1 MGQNEL
7 KGQYRNFRSS
17 YSDPKSKGRKKK
29 PAHTTAQQQV
39 IRTSLNKHGSGRKAQ
54 CRRGRCR
61 QADGNEKAEI

>member
-17 YSDPKSKGRKKK
+17 YSDPKSKGWKKN

-39 IRTSLNKHGSGRKAQ
+39 IRDSLNKHGRGGQAPCRNGEVPAGR
-54 CRRGRCR
+54 R
-61 QADGNEKAEI
+61 E